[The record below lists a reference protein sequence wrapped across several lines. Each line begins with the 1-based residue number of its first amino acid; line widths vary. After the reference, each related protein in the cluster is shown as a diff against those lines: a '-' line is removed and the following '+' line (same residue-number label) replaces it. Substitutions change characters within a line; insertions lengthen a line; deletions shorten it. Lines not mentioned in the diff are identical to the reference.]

1 MPARHASC
9 QQRGSA
15 LIEGLLALVVFSVG
29 LIGLLMLLSTSLVES
44 GNARYRSEASL
55 LASDLV
61 ARMWAGDRGA
71 ASLQSRFGDTGA
83 DEYRQWLQRVQAT
96 LPGSTTDANLPQV
109 AIDDDRNV
117 TISLRWQ
124 VPGEA
129 DAHRLLIATRIT
141 D

>member
-1 MPARHASC
+1 MPCVARSC
-9 QQRGSA
+9 RRRGSA

-29 LIGLLMLLSTSLVES
+29 LIGLLMLLSASLVES

-61 ARMWAGDRGA
+61 GRMWSGDRSVTALQGRYGD
-71 ASLQSRFGDTGA
+71 ASTDDYQ
-83 DEYRQWLQRVQAT
+83 QWLQRVQVT
-96 LPGSTTDANLPQV
+96 LPGTKTTANLPQI

-117 TISLRWQ
+117 TISLAWQ
-124 VPGEA
+124 APGEA
-129 DAHRLLIATRIT
+129 SAHRLVIATRIT

>member
-1 MPARHASC
+1 MPCVARSC
-9 QQRGSA
+9 RRRGSA

-29 LIGLLMLLSTSLVES
+29 LIGLLMLLSASLVES

-61 ARMWAGDRGA
+61 GRMWSGDRSA
-71 ASLQSRFGDTGA
+71 TALQKRFGDTSTN
-83 DEYRQWLQRVQAT
+83 DYQQWLQRVQAT
-96 LPGSTTDANLPQV
+96 LPGASTTANLPQV

-117 TISLRWQ
+117 TITLAWQ
-124 VPGEA
+124 APGEA
-129 DAHRLLIATRIT
+129 NAHQLVIATRIT